1 MSFTETYRLD
11 ESILKIYNRFVSFLI
26 HVDMKKL
33 TENDKIKF
41 TNFKR
46 DQALK
51 IIKEFEN
58 TFIDSLSKVYIDY
71 KNIELNKLNDKD
83 FLIFLDEF
91 IDLTYRALRMKIL
104 DLQVI
109 RHRYQLV
116 KFEKDINLEIL
127 KKMSVDI
134 ITFINSVQSILNEE
148 TVKDEVSKTI
158 RGIAIKN
165 ILTKRPPLPEIPKEI
180 FNLRNV
186 KECYIEV
193 GE

>member
-71 KNIELNKLNDKD
+71 KNIELNELTDKE
-83 FLIFLDEF
+83 FLIFLDDF
-91 IDLTYRALRMKIL
+91 MDITYRTLKMKIIY
-104 DLQVI
+104 LQEI
-109 RHRYQLV
+109 KYRYQLV
-116 KFEKDINLEIL
+116 RFEKEEDINVEIV
-127 KKMSVDI
+127 KKCLL
-134 ITFINSVQSILNEE
+134 IL
-148 TVKDEVSKTI
+148 
-158 RGIAIKN
+158 
-165 ILTKRPPLPEIPKEI
+165 L
-180 FNLRNV
+180 NL
-186 KECYIEV
+186 
-193 GE
+193 